1 MTHIDR
7 PSLHLWSHQLAI
19 IATPGRK
26 QSIRE
31 NTMKS
36 NYKVAIALVAGA
48 AIGGAVIQGIHA
60 QAKPP
65 VYTVTEIDIS
75 NVESYVKEYVPIVQ
89 PIIKKGGGKLLA
101 ASLKVTAIE
110 GTAPKR
116 VAINVWDSLEKAQ
129 ALYTSA
135 EYKEAQKIGDKYA
148 KFRRYAVEG
157 LPQ

>member
-1 MTHIDR
+1 M
-7 PSLHLWSHQLAI
+7 
-19 IATPGRK
+19 
-26 QSIRE
+26 
-31 NTMKS
+31 
-36 NYKVAIALVAGA
+36 
-48 AIGGAVIQGIHA
+48 
-60 QAKPP
+60 
-65 VYTVTEIDIS
+65 
-75 NVESYVKEYVPIVQ
+75 KEYTPVVQ
-89 PIIKKGGGKLLA
+89 PIIKKAGGKLLA

-110 GTAPKR
+110 GTPPKR

>member
-1 MTHIDR
+1 MNSKFKMT
-7 PSLHLWSHQLAI
+7 LA
-19 IATPGRK
+19 
-26 QSIRE
+26 
-31 NTMKS
+31 
-36 NYKVAIALVAGA
+36 ALAGA
-48 AIGGAVIQGIHA
+48 VLGAAAIQVLHA

-65 VYTVTEIDIS
+65 VYTVTEIDVT
-75 NVESYVKEYVPIVQ
+75 NVDAYMKEYVPIVQ

-110 GTAPKR
+110 GTPPKR